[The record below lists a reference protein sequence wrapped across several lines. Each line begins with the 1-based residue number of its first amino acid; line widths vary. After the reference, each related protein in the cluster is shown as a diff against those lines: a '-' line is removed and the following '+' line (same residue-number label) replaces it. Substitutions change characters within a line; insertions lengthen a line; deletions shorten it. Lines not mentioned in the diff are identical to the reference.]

1 MIKVNEYFEGNVK
14 SLGLNNSQGNYTVG
28 VLLKGTYE
36 FSTST
41 KEWMTLTSGNWDLE
55 LPGEEKKSYAI
66 WESCEIP
73 SGIVFKVYV
82 NEDSSYLCRYE

>member
-14 SLGLNNSQGNYTVG
+14 SLGLSNSQGNFTVG

-36 FSTST
+36 FNTST
-41 KEWMTLTSGNWDLE
+41 KEWMTLTSGSWELE
-55 LPGEEKKSYAI
+55 LPEEEIKSYGI

-73 SGIVFKVYV
+73 SGISFKVYV
-82 NEDSSYLCRYE
+82 KEDSSYLCRYE